1 MGNPNSGRQVF
12 KRVDIGVTDPL
23 LLLLKIYAPGKK
35 VKDRTGGVRTENRRS
50 WPDRTV
56 GGLVGCDK
64 QAVFVERFARIRRR
78 RGARAGGT
86 VQFGSFVHFLLFA
99 GWLSRSPV
107 GNGHLSKVSDRKS
120 VPGARFLHGFG
131 GLRMRKTASFVE
143 NSGSRWVCQKG
154 SRRRLERPGSV
165 RSFIFAIRSRWLSRS
180 GCPERNA
187 PGAAVLFA
195 GAHLLVFIQLSKTTG
210 RRTPTRQGGWTC
222 LLP

>member
-99 GWLSRSPV
+99 GWSSRSPV

-120 VPGARFLHGFG
+120 VPGARFLHGLG
-131 GLRMRKTASFVE
+131 GSGCGKQRLLSKIQVRVGFV
-143 NSGSRWVCQKG
+143 
-154 SRRRLERPGSV
+154 RRVRAVVWNDLVRFV
-165 RSFIFAIRSRWLSRS
+165 RSFLPFAPG
-180 GCPERNA
+180 GCPDRDA
-187 PGAAVLFA
+187 RSATPRVR
-195 GAHLLVFIQLSKTTG
+195 LSCSQA
-210 RRTPTRQGGWTC
+210 RIY
-222 LLP
+222 